1 MKIRQARAADFEAI
15 WSIFQPIV
23 KEGTTYAYSP
33 DISKEDAFQVWMKA
47 PQATFVAEEKGQIMG
62 TYYLKANQVGLGS
75 HVCNAGY
82 MVARAAQG
90 RGVGKAMCLDS
101 QERAKGLGF
110 KAMQFNLVVSTNPA
124 VQLWEKLGFEKV
136 GRLPKAFHHQT
147 LGYVDAFVM
156 YKWLEPV

>member
-1 MKIRQARAADFEAI
+1 MKVPKA
-15 WSIFQPIV
+15 
-23 KEGTTYAYSP
+23 TY
-33 DISKEDAFQVWMKA
+33 
-47 PQATFVAEEKGQIMG
+47 VAEDEGQIIG

-82 MVARAAQG
+82 MVAHEAQG
-90 RGVGKAMCLDS
+90 RGLGKAMCLDS
-101 QERAKGLGF
+101 QERAKSFGF

-136 GRLPKAFHHQT
+136 GQLTKAFHHQT

-156 YKWLEPV
+156 YKWLEPL